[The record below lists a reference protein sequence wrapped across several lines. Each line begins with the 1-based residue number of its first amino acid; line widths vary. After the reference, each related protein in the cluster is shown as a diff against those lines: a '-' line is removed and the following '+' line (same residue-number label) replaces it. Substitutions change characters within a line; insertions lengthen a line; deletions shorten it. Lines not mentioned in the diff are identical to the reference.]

1 MRVLRELETNRTA
14 PYPQK
19 NIPKNFHENKNV
31 MIDKKNYTV
40 DGAPIMGCE
49 YLREK
54 KKGKN
59 IFDVKTKFC

>member
-1 MRVLRELETNRTA
+1 
-14 PYPQK
+14 
-19 NIPKNFHENKNV
+19 